1 MYILSQFSM
10 HAKPQPLGV
19 ECVQV
24 FMFSFIHYLLDFH
37 PNIRTFKVLRLQQ
50 SIKDMDSALV
60 ARIF

>member
-1 MYILSQFSM
+1 M

-24 FMFSFIHYLLDFH
+24 LMFSFIHYLLDFH